1 MKCLIAAAGQGTRMR
16 EKGEI
21 KPLIELNG
29 VPIIERVIKN
39 LQKGG
44 VDEFFVTTGYRGT
57 KVRAFLD
64 ILAER
69 ENISITHVV
78 NEDWERPNGISV
90 LKAKDVID
98 GPFILT
104 MCDHLF
110 DPEIIKSLITFDHD
124 PDTVTLCVDFN
135 IENPVVDLDDVTR
148 VNCTRSQIENIGKVI
163 RDYNAFD
170 TGIFYC
176 NRVMF
181 DALEQSVREGD
192 ESISGAMNVLGSW
205 GKARTFDIGG
215 RLWLDVDDPTAF
227 GKAIVYVDDNRF

>member
-1 MKCLIAAAGQGTRMR
+1 MKCLIAAAGQGTRIR
-16 EKGEI
+16 EKGEV

-39 LQKGG
+39 LRAGG

-64 ILAER
+64 VLAER

-78 NEDWERPNGISV
+78 NEEWERPNGISV
-90 LKAKDVID
+90 LKAKDVIK

-110 DPEIIKSLITFDHD
+110 DPEIIKSLLAYNHE
-124 PDTVTLCVDFN
+124 PGTVSLCVDYN
-135 IENPVVDLDDVTR
+135 IDNPVVDLDDVTR
-148 VNCTRSQIENIGKVI
+148 VNCTRAHIENIGKVI

-176 NRVMF
+176 DDVMF
-181 DALEQSVREGD
+181 EALEHSVKEGD

-205 GKARTFDIGG
+205 DKARTFDIEG

-227 GKAIVYVDDNRF
+227 GKAIVYVDEKRL

>member
-1 MKCLIAAAGQGTRMR
+1 MKALIAAAGQGTRMR
-16 EKGEI
+16 EKGEV

-39 LQKGG
+39 LAAGG
-44 VDEFFVTTGYRGT
+44 VDDFYVTSGFRGT
-57 KVRAFLD
+57 KVRSFLD
-64 ILAER
+64 MLAER
-69 ENISITHVV
+69 ENLSITHII

-110 DPEIIKSLITFDHD
+110 DPEIIKSLLAFDHD
-124 PDTVTLCVDFN
+124 TETVTLCVDYN
-135 IENPVVDLDDVTR
+135 IENPVVDLEDVTR
-148 VNCTRSQIENIGKVI
+148 VNCTRAHIENIGKVI
-163 RDYNAFD
+163 KDYNAFD

-176 NRVMF
+176 NNVMF
-181 DALEQSVREGD
+181 EALEQSKREGD
-192 ESISGAMNVLGSW
+192 ESISGAMNILGSW
-205 GKARTFDIGG
+205 DKARTFDIEG

-227 GKAIVYVDDNRF
+227 GKAIVYVDEGRL